1 MHTKQIMGSML
12 IILLNMLLL
21 NCVYSN
27 DSNDIYSS
35 ENVRK
40 FADYLFEQG
49 DYIRASN
56 EYQRYLFFQPINSEE
71 IRYQIALCYRLGGR
85 PEHAIQTFQELLRHS
100 TDSKVV
106 SNAYL
111 QIGISYYLLDQFEK
125 SVEHL
130 EESLPRISDAHYH
143 AEAEQVIGLSY
154 LMNREWENAEAIFS
168 RLQQS
173 DVIAVREQSNVFNNF
188 ATEGKQLPRRSP
200 FLAGLMSTF
209 VPGSGRLYTGRLNDG
224 LTSLIT
230 VGLTGWQA
238 YDGFRRDGLS
248 SVKGWTLGT
257 LGGIFYLGNIYGSVI
272 SAQVY
277 NNESSDEFLS
287 SLYITLPY

>member
-1 MHTKQIMGSML
+1 MGSML

-21 NCVYSN
+21 NCIYSN